1 MGRLT
6 KEKKDGNY
14 PSLIKTKSSF
24 PANLL
29 MTLALL
35 AAQQLLILPL
45 QSDQQVIMQVSTVLC
60 FESLLSMFQLRNRF
74 KLGAV
79 PLLIQQPF

>member
-24 PANLL
+24 TANLL

-35 AAQQLLILPL
+35 AAQ
-45 QSDQQVIMQVSTVLC
+45 
-60 FESLLSMFQLRNRF
+60 
-74 KLGAV
+74 
-79 PLLIQQPF
+79 